1 MAMTGQQGRKAAALL
16 LVGVALAVLALIV
29 IPFYLLNRH
38 YDAALEDLGGKLDRY
53 RRIAASRGAA
63 TQQLEAM
70 RALEPRK
77 GFLRSGAPAL
87 SAAEAQEALRTI
99 IEVNGGT
106 LITMQAPV
114 IAKEDG
120 RYRQL
125 TVNVSLSGTIFALRK
140 ILNAIESNQPA
151 LFVENLQVRSQVP
164 ANYKPGPGDERP
176 VYMQL
181 DVSGFSVAGSP

>member
-1 MAMTGQQGRKAAALL
+1 MAMTPQPGRRAAAWL
-16 LVGVALAVLALIV
+16 LVGVALALVAVIV
-29 IPFYLLNRH
+29 VPFYLLNRH
-38 YDAALEDLGGKLDRY
+38 YDAALSDMTDKLDRY
-53 RRIAASRGAA
+53 RRVAGSRVAA

-99 IEVNGGT
+99 IEANGGK

-114 IAKEDG
+114 AKEEG

-125 TVNVSLSGTIFALRK
+125 TTNVQLSGTIFALRK
-140 ILNAIESNQPA
+140 IVHAIETNQPA
-151 LFVENLQVRSQVP
+151 LFIENLQVRSQVP
-164 ANYKPGPGDERP
+164 ANFRPNPGNEPDI
-176 VYMQL
+176 YIQM
-181 DVSGFSVAGSP
+181 DVGGFSLVGSA